1 MEEESGK
8 IHKVF
13 ISPRSLLDG
22 DSLLECR
29 CEGGDNT
36 RLVPKLILHM
46 AHFVVSRLPESL
58 DV

>member
-1 MEEESGK
+1 VIKAKNEG
-8 IHKVF
+8 VF